1 MYCLNVAG
9 AYFLGFFLQGRQ
21 NLIPSRDGRV
31 KECHY
36 QAQVELLEQNGHYGH
51 VIDSQNISS

>member
-51 VIDSQNISS
+51 VIDS